1 MTGRVKPCLNKLK
14 SVLPEFNPAEFF
26 SSDLPLGDIITERCG
41 FFGYHEAIKEKNKED
56 LQMSAININQ
66 NNFRSEVMDSN
77 KPVLLDFWAPW
88 CGPCRM
94 VVPIVEEIAGERPD
108 IKVGKVNV
116 DEQPELAR
124 QFDIMSIP
132 TLVVMKDGKI
142 VNQAMGAR
150 PKNAILAML

>member
-1 MTGRVKPCLNKLK
+1 
-14 SVLPEFNPAEFF
+14 
-26 SSDLPLGDIITERCG
+26 
-41 FFGYHEAIKEKNKED
+41 
-56 LQMSAININQ
+56 MSAININK
-66 NNFRSEVMDSN
+66 NNFQSEVTNSC

-94 VVPIVEEIAGERPD
+94 VAPIVEEIAREHKD

-116 DEQPELAR
+116 DEQPELASR
-124 QFDIMSIP
+124 FGVMSIP

-150 PKNAILAML
+150 PKNAILGML